1 MQARNSNPKAMT
13 QLACIEY
20 ASRQDLRQ
28 ALVEVG
34 GNLGWDELAVSRIA
48 EAITGRAWDTC
59 TGSDIVHVARVLVEI
74 AGALR
79 QGCRQHAELDRPV
92 RRQ

>member
-1 MQARNSNPKAMT
+1 MCARNSKAIT

-20 ASRQDLRQ
+20 ASRRELQQ

-34 GNLGWDELAVSRIA
+34 SNLGWDGPAVSRIA

-74 AGALR
+74 ASALR
-79 QGCRQHAELDRPV
+79 QGCRQRPGLDRTVP
-92 RRQ
+92 RQ